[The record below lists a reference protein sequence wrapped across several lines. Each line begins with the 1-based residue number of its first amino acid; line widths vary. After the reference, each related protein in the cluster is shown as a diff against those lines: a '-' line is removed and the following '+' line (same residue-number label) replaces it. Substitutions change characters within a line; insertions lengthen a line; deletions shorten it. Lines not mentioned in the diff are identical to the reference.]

1 LEREREPVKS
11 GDEFEPGF
19 EGLLIGKK
27 KKKKD
32 KNPKAHG
39 V

>member
-27 KKKKD
+27 KKKSSQ
-32 KNPKAHG
+32 PKGLG